1 MIEFD
6 PVLLTGI
13 ESIDAQHRELF
24 ARVNRL
30 IEASRARRS
39 KEEVGHLLDFLGSYV
54 VEHFASEEEAMAAH
68 AYPRAEAHQG
78 EHRQFVK
85 ELEALRKESRAEGPT
100 PLLVMHV
107 TSRTTEWLREHI
119 YRTDRL
125 LGDWIRRNPRGP

>member
-6 PVLLTGI
+6 PVLLTGV
-13 ESIDAQHRELF
+13 ETIDEQHRELF
-24 ARVNRL
+24 RRVNRL

-39 KEEVGHLLDFLGSYV
+39 REEVGSLLDFLGSYV
-54 VEHFASEEEAMAAH
+54 VEHFSSEEETMAGY
-68 AYPRAEAHQG
+68 AYPRTEAHRG

-85 ELEALRKESRAEGPT
+85 ELEALRHESLAEGPT

-125 LGDWIRRNPRGP
+125 LGDWIRRNQRRP